1 MVFSPEDIAWRSRR
15 SGRYSEVAVFGV
27 LRICCVGQRE
37 SCRLASATQAAKCP
51 NPTYGNHYGHAEA
64 VEVVYDPS
72 LLSYRALLELFFQI
86 HDPTRY
92 EQQGSDFGPSYRS
105 AIFYTDDAQKEG
117 RAGDNL
123 GYRSVRPLA
132 MPLKPKRWSRIAIP
146 RLTAV

>member
-15 SGRYSEVAVFGV
+15 SGRYSQVAVFGV

-37 SCRLASATQAAKCP
+37 SCRLASATKAAKCP
-51 NPTYGNHYGHAEA
+51 NPTYGNHHGHAEA

-92 EQQGSDFGPSYRS
+92 EQQGSDFGPSYIGLRS
-105 AIFYTDDAQKEG
+105 FTQTMFRKRVALATISDIEASG
-117 RAGDNL
+117 RW
-123 GYRSVRPLA
+123 PCH
-132 MPLKPKRWSRIAIP
+132 
-146 RLTAV
+146 